1 MNSTNDWGQF
11 IDLEKG
17 LYISD
22 KSTGVVN
29 SHVKQEVMERNN
41 LPFVQTINHGNLPFT
56 RQCVIYFVY
65 TIAFIYDNVISQI

>member
-29 SHVKQEVMERNN
+29 SHVKQEVMERKQI
-41 LPFVQTINHGNLPFT
+41 VE
-56 RQCVIYFVY
+56 
-65 TIAFIYDNVISQI
+65 ISYY

>member
-41 LPFVQTINHGNLPFT
+41 LPFVQTIN
-56 RQCVIYFVY
+56 RFVQNNNFDIS
-65 TIAFIYDNVISQI
+65 TISFVAAE